1 MLLSNKE
8 IFITIILGVV
18 LVLFLVIV
26 FIVAILRYKK
36 KVLIDLED
44 RIVRE
49 KHYQEELLKA
59 QLEIQEQTFKTIS
72 QELHDNI
79 GQVLTLAKLNLNT
92 LDINVKDKAID
103 KIDDAKS
110 LISKAIQDIRDLSKT
125 MNTDTIATV
134 GLCNAIKME
143 LNMLEKTGTIKTG
156 FQAIG
161 DSSQINPQV
170 ELILFRIV
178 QEAFHNII
186 KHAKAANIEVLANY
200 SNNQLQLTIR
210 DNGDGFEH
218 TKLSEGNG
226 LQNMQSRCKL
236 IKADFDIS
244 SSIGQG
250 TFITIS
256 VPLYKKTI
264 AKQDLN

>member
-1 MLLSNKE
+1 MSELELFIEICIAISTILLS
-8 IFITIILGVV
+8 
-18 LVLFLVIV
+18 
-26 FIVAILRYKK
+26 FIVSFLFINQKRHFTYLK
-36 KVLIDLED
+36 
-44 RIVRE
+44 E
-49 KHYQEELLKA
+49 KQDIHSQFRQELLQS

-134 GLCNAIKME
+134 GLCNAIQME

-161 DSSQINPQV
+161 DSTQINPQV

-186 KHAKAANIEVLANY
+186 NTQRLPI
-200 SNNQLQLTIR
+200 
-210 DNGDGFEH
+210 
-218 TKLSEGNG
+218 
-226 LQNMQSRCKL
+226 
-236 IKADFDIS
+236 
-244 SSIGQG
+244 
-250 TFITIS
+250 
-256 VPLYKKTI
+256 
-264 AKQDLN
+264 